1 MTSLFERTEKIVAK
15 ETARRLLDKCIPPTD
30 KPVKTYDT
38 LEIDGYGLL
47 LVSTENFSDAL
58 PKPTKGMSIYGP
70 LGSMRKQPTQ
80 TRIMAKNI
88 PVKIYEAELEKV
100 ETMMKNILESRSSKF
115 QCTLYK
121 GTPESYDWAKKY
133 VNCFFTSNPIIQGK
147 EIIVNMTVDF
157 SEHLPGNKKG

>member
-1 MTSLFERTEKIVAK
+1 MTSLFERTVKIVAEEK
-15 ETARRLLDKCIPPTD
+15 ARRLLDEGIPLAD
-30 KPVKTYDT
+30 KLVNTYDT

-58 PKPTKGMSIYGP
+58 PKPTEGIPVLMP
-70 LGSMRKQPTQ
+70 LGIMRKQPNQ

-88 PVKIYEAELEKV
+88 PVKIYEAELEKI
-100 ETMMKNILESRSSKF
+100 ETMRKNILESRSSKF

-121 GTPESYDWAKKY
+121 GTPESYVWAKKY
-133 VNCFFTSNPIIQGK
+133 VNCFFTSNPITQGK
-147 EIIVNMTVDF
+147 EIIVTMTVDF

>member
-1 MTSLFERTEKIVAK
+1 MLRISKNVAE
-15 ETARRLLDKCIPPTD
+15 ETARRFWDEGIPLADNPI
-30 KPVKTYDT
+30 KTYDR
-38 LEIDGYGLL
+38 LKIDDYGLL
-47 LVSTENFSDAL
+47 LVNTENFSDAM
-58 PKPTKGMSIYGP
+58 PKLIVIERFMAGGIMC
-70 LGSMRKQPTQ
+70 KQPTQ

-88 PVKIYEAELEKV
+88 PVKIYEAELEKI

-121 GTPESYDWAKKY
+121 GTPESYVWAKKY
-133 VNCFFTSNPIIQGK
+133 VNCFFTSNPITQGK